1 MLLEVMYPL
10 SSYTERVQHLRR
22 CWSVEA
28 HAFAKRQAR
37 RSDACR
43 LCCFFLHHNVAWR
56 AAPLSMRIKH
66 ADVVMGEDAVVQAE
80 ELEVR
85 SRVVHFRRITQ
96 LK

>member
-1 MLLEVMYPL
+1 
-10 SSYTERVQHLRR
+10 
-22 CWSVEA
+22 
-28 HAFAKRQAR
+28 
-37 RSDACR
+37 
-43 LCCFFLHHNVAWR
+43 
-56 AAPLSMRIKH
+56 MRIKH